1 MLKKDDSIN
10 RLQSNLQDSKRE
22 LNVIRG
28 ILPKVSEER
37 DRMWEK
43 LKDYSEKNM
52 LLSSEVDMLKKKVD
66 TLDEDILIK
75 EGEIAILKDTLSKE
89 SFSLLSSPDLTRE
102 FLLG

>member
-1 MLKKDDSIN
+1 MLKKDESIN
-10 RLQSNLQDSKRE
+10 RLQSDLQDSKRE

-52 LLSSEVDMLKKKVD
+52 LLCSEVDMLKKKVD
-66 TLDEDILIK
+66 TLDENVLIK
-75 EGEIAILKDTLSKE
+75 EGEIAILKDTISKE